1 MASCIP
7 ASFFEDKKKAG
18 GKGEQGEK
26 RECASSSDR
35 GKKRK
40 RRSVVFLV
48 LGEQERERAHF
59 FLCLPLSIEGLL
71 PFFSSE

>member
-7 ASFFEDKKKAG
+7 ASFYEDKKKAG

-35 GKKRK
+35 GKKEREEVSFSSFSESK
-40 RRSVVFLV
+40 
-48 LGEQERERAHF
+48 RERAHF